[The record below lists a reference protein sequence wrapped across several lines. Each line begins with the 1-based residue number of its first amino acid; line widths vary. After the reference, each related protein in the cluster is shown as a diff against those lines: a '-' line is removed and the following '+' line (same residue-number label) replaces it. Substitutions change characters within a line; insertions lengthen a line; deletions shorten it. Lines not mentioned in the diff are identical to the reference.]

1 MAEEQLTPVEQCPAC
16 EATIEPE
23 AEACERCGEPL
34 FQSRLED
41 RAPRP
46 LSVRHAEFD
55 GLVPVQG
62 GSLSEMMGLQAA
74 LGSKGFETFLS
85 DQETKVI
92 DPFITGG
99 YCLGSTLLAH
109 HHDVAAIREALA
121 DDKLRADTEPLLEEP
136 ESTPEDEMDA
146 GLRDL
151 ARRIGWSAV
160 AGSIVPVLFAPL
172 GLVFAWF
179 YYGEITRTG
188 RSAGVALAFFATLF
202 CLAQLAIS
210 VTFYLAGGS
219 LVFFSPFLAWPT

>member
-1 MAEEQLTPVEQCPAC
+1 MAEEQITPVEQCPAC
-16 EATIEPE
+16 GATIEPE
-23 AEACERCGEPL
+23 AEACARCGERL
-34 FQSRLED
+34 FESRLED

-46 LSVRHAEFD
+46 LPVRRAEFD
-55 GLVPVQG
+55 GLVAVQG

-121 DDKLRADTEPLLEEP
+121 DDELRAQTESLAEDPVP
-136 ESTPEDEMDA
+136 TPEEETDA

-160 AGSIVPVLFAPL
+160 AGAMTPILFAPL
-172 GLVFAWF
+172 GLVFAWI
-179 YYGEITRTG
+179 YYREATRTG
-188 RSAGVALAFFATLF
+188 RSAGSALAIFATLF
-202 CLAQLAIS
+202 CLTQITAG
-210 VTFYLAGGS
+210 VMFYFVFGS
-219 LVFFSPFLAWPT
+219 LALLSPFLA